1 MELLLV
7 TRALYPIHGYGGM
20 ERHCYDWIRALS
32 KLGCRIHVVTM
43 QPKEGS
49 LLSDFPKETS
59 FYFIPGVES
68 RSVLKRITSYPAWV
82 QRVAKFLKQFTRE
95 AKLDAIYA
103 QGLSAAACTSL
114 AVPLYYNPHGME
126 EFKVSGLK
134 HLAYTSF
141 RNLSRSAARSSRRIV
156 ATDRSLV
163 SEIRDFFEVTDN
175 QIALIPNAVDISET
189 QPSAAQRI
197 PNASRILSVGRLE
210 RNKGFHVLLEA
221 LQKAK
226 SLPSDWNA
234 IIVGDGS
241 ERAALEAMAKTVGI
255 DQRVT
260 FAGAVANEELEELY
274 ESSDLFVHPTLYEG
288 SSIVTLEAMKH
299 ELPIVASK
307 TGGLPDKV
315 FPGKN
320 GWLVPPGDSNALA
333 NILDQAFDEKD
344 SWAELG
350 KHSKQIVLE
359 RYSWDR
365 IGPEFL
371 KLFQNL
377 QAS

>member
-20 ERHCYDWIRALS
+20 ERHCYDWIRTLS

-43 QPKEGS
+43 QPKEGT

-59 FYFIPGVES
+59 FYFIPGVEA
-68 RSVLKRITSYPAWV
+68 RSVLKRVTSYPAWV

-103 QGLSAAACTSL
+103 QGLSAAACSSL
-114 AVPLYYNPHGME
+114 DVPFYYNPHGME
-126 EFKVSGLK
+126 EFKCSGLK
-134 HLAYTSF
+134 YLAYSSF
-141 RNLSRSAARSSRRIV
+141 RNLGRSAARSSRRII
-156 ATDRSLV
+156 ATDASLV
-163 SEIRDFFEVTDN
+163 SEIRDFFGVTDN
-175 QIALIPNAVDISET
+175 QIALIPNAVEVSET
-189 QPSAAQRI
+189 EPSTAQSTPSA
-197 PNASRILSVGRLE
+197 PRILSVGRLE

-226 SLPSDWNA
+226 SLPPDWSA

-241 ERAALEAMAKTVGI
+241 ERPALEAIAKKLGLA
-255 DQRVT
+255 QRVT
-260 FAGAVANEELEELY
+260 FIGSIANEQLEGLY
-274 ESSDLFVHPTLYEG
+274 DSSGIFVHPTLYEG

-299 ELPIVASK
+299 ALPIVASK

-320 GWLVPPGDSNALA
+320 GWLVPPGDSDALA
-333 NILDQAFDEKD
+333 DILDQAFDEKD
-344 SWAELG
+344 SWSMLG
-350 KHSKQIVLE
+350 KASKQIVLE

-365 IGPEFL
+365 IGQEFL

-377 QAS
+377 